1 MPFFLFWHRAP
12 PLRDIS
18 ARFCLRLLTSGIVL
32 GGLFIHFRLWHRS
45 CALQQLPRFPQQSF
59 NALERGDLFVWD
71 SIQIL
76 LLMAQLELE
85 RFLTLFQFHQALR
98 QSRDGLSEIFRSTG
112 DPKGHRGRHHRIA
125 GGFAD
130 HNTGAPLSQ
139 DQADMTQS
147 RPMPSLA
154 TLALYLLA
162 GTAIGLLALLNG
174 IPAAPLAGALLGAG
188 IVSMSG
194 QLEPATWPP
203 GTRTVLEI
211 GIGTV
216 IGTGLTRASLEQLQ
230 ILWKP
235 AVLITLA
242 LVLTGLVVGLWTS
255 RLLGID
261 PIVALLGAAP
271 GGISGM
277 SLVGA
282 EFGVGAA
289 VAALHAVRLITVLL
303 VLPLVV
309 RLIVPSTAGG

>member
-1 MPFFLFWHRAP
+1 
-12 PLRDIS
+12 
-18 ARFCLRLLTSGIVL
+18 
-32 GGLFIHFRLWHRS
+32 
-45 CALQQLPRFPQQSF
+45 
-59 NALERGDLFVWD
+59 
-71 SIQIL
+71 
-76 LLMAQLELE
+76 
-85 RFLTLFQFHQALR
+85 
-98 QSRDGLSEIFRSTG
+98 
-112 DPKGHRGRHHRIA
+112 
-125 GGFAD
+125 
-130 HNTGAPLSQ
+130 
-139 DQADMTQS
+139 
-147 RPMPSLA
+147 
-154 TLALYLLA
+154 
-162 GTAIGLLALLNG
+162 
-174 IPAAPLAGALLGAG
+174 
-188 IVSMSG
+188 MSG
-194 QLEPATWPP
+194 QLEPATWPQ

-230 ILWKP
+230 LLWKP

-261 PIVALLGAAP
+261 PVVALLGAAP

-309 RLIVPSTAGG
+309 RLIVPSTAGS

>member
-1 MPFFLFWHRAP
+1 M
-12 PLRDIS
+12 
-18 ARFCLRLLTSGIVL
+18 T
-32 GGLFIHFRLWHRS
+32 RS
-45 CALQQLPRFPQQSF
+45 
-59 NALERGDLFVWD
+59 
-71 SIQIL
+71 
-76 LLMAQLELE
+76 
-85 RFLTLFQFHQALR
+85 R
-98 QSRDGLSEIFRSTG
+98 Q
-112 DPKGHRGRHHRIA
+112 
-125 GGFAD
+125 
-130 HNTGAPLSQ
+130 
-139 DQADMTQS
+139 
-147 RPMPSLA
+147 MPSLA

-162 GTAIGLLALLNG
+162 GTAIGMLALFSG

-194 QLEPATWPP
+194 QLEPATWPQ

-230 ILWKP
+230 LLWKP

-309 RLIVPSTAGG
+309 RLIVPSTAGS

>member
-1 MPFFLFWHRAP
+1 
-12 PLRDIS
+12 
-18 ARFCLRLLTSGIVL
+18 
-32 GGLFIHFRLWHRS
+32 
-45 CALQQLPRFPQQSF
+45 
-59 NALERGDLFVWD
+59 
-71 SIQIL
+71 
-76 LLMAQLELE
+76 
-85 RFLTLFQFHQALR
+85 
-98 QSRDGLSEIFRSTG
+98 
-112 DPKGHRGRHHRIA
+112 
-125 GGFAD
+125 
-130 HNTGAPLSQ
+130 
-139 DQADMTQS
+139 
-147 RPMPSLA
+147 MPSLA
-154 TLALYLLA
+154 TLTLYLLA
-162 GTAIGLLALLNG
+162 GTAIGLLALFSG

-203 GTRTVLEI
+203 GTRTFLEI

-230 ILWKP
+230 LLWRP

-261 PIVALLGAAP
+261 PVVALLGAAP

-309 RLIVPSTAGG
+309 RLIVPWTAGS

>member
-1 MPFFLFWHRAP
+1 
-12 PLRDIS
+12 
-18 ARFCLRLLTSGIVL
+18 
-32 GGLFIHFRLWHRS
+32 
-45 CALQQLPRFPQQSF
+45 
-59 NALERGDLFVWD
+59 
-71 SIQIL
+71 
-76 LLMAQLELE
+76 
-85 RFLTLFQFHQALR
+85 
-98 QSRDGLSEIFRSTG
+98 
-112 DPKGHRGRHHRIA
+112 
-125 GGFAD
+125 
-130 HNTGAPLSQ
+130 
-139 DQADMTQS
+139 
-147 RPMPSLA
+147 
-154 TLALYLLA
+154 
-162 GTAIGLLALLNG
+162 
-174 IPAAPLAGALLGAG
+174 
-188 IVSMSG
+188 MSG
-194 QLEPATWPP
+194 QLEPATWPA

-230 ILWKP
+230 LLWKP